1 MQNYGNGKSMTYEQK
16 RLVRYWVV
24 AVIFLSIGTYLSFTD
39 IDNAQLANLILTIIF
54 IFISAF
60 QDFSYYTGF
69 GDGSERIGEF
79 VEDHPFLKYWLVI
92 FCVAILPVILYRML
106 TTDYDSTSDRLFL
119 LGFLFLVGPVFV
131 ISERERFL
139 RMGSNQ

>member
-1 MQNYGNGKSMTYEQK
+1 MTYEQK
-16 RLVRYWVV
+16 RLVRYWVI
-24 AVIFLSIGTYLSFTD
+24 AVIFLSIGTYLSFAD
-39 IDNAQLANLILTIIF
+39 IDNAQLANLILVIIF

-79 VEDHPFLKYWLVI
+79 VEDHPFLKYWLAL
-92 FCVAILPVILYRML
+92 FCMAVLPVVVYRIL
-106 TTDYDSTSDRLFL
+106 TTDNDSTSDTLSF
-119 LGFLFLVGPVFV
+119 LGFFFLIGPVFV

-139 RMGSNQ
+139 RMGSKQ

>member
-1 MQNYGNGKSMTYEQK
+1 MSKLNYSNGKSMTYEQK

-24 AVIFLSIGTYLSFTD
+24 AVIFMSIGTYMSLSD
-39 IDNAQLANLILTIIF
+39 IENAQLAILILIIIF
-54 IFISAF
+54 TFISVF

-79 VEDHPFLKYWLVI
+79 VADHPYLKYWLVF
-92 FCVAILPVILYRML
+92 FCVAVLPFILYRML
-106 TTDYDSTSDRLFL
+106 TTDNDGNSGALYF
-119 LGFLFLVGPVFV
+119 LGFFILVGPVFV

-139 RMGSNQ
+139 RMGS